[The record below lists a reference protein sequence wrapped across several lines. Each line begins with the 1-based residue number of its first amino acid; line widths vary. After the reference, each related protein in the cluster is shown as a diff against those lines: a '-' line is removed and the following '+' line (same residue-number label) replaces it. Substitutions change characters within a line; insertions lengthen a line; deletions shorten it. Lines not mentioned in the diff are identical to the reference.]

1 MRAVALLVCS
11 GLVRV
16 GAFASLP
23 DSEQIESR
31 NAGSTHVKVRS
42 NAYCGNRVCSGK
54 SCAQSRVT
62 ANAAACAAAVM
73 KDPKCGNS
81 FSFSMNVNDPNLQY
95 CDCAPVGAPCVATPF
110 AFYDVYELVFD
121 KAAVYTQQ
129 QLENAEAQA
138 RADAK
143 KGMVTQEKYD
153 SKAAEC
159 DNAAAPPP
167 KVVACVPDA
176 SACGAG
182 TWLDPVTKTC
192 VPLGWD
198 DDVHATKLE
207 LMAALYKN
215 PNDPYPYKELKE
227 DMSGIEDW
235 DVSRIDDFKEVFSGA
250 GSFNADLSKWD
261 VAQGT
266 DFTDMFGGAGSFNA
280 DLSKWNVAKGTKFEF
295 MVRVAR
301 PRGGVAS

>member
-1 MRAVALLVCS
+1 MRQR
-11 GLVRV
+11 G
-16 GAFASLP
+16 G
-23 DSEQIESR
+23 
-31 NAGSTHVKVRS
+31 
-42 NAYCGNRVCSGK
+42 
-54 SCAQSRVT
+54 
-62 ANAAACAAAVM
+62 AAAEGGGVRARRLGVRRR
-73 KDPKCGNS
+73 D
-81 FSFSMNVNDPNLQY
+81 
-95 CDCAPVGAPCVATPF
+95 VARP
-110 AFYDVYELVFD
+110 
-121 KAAVYTQQ
+121 
-129 QLENAEAQA
+129 
-138 RADAK
+138 
-143 KGMVTQEKYD
+143 G
-153 SKAAEC
+153 
-159 DNAAAPPP
+159 
-167 KVVACVPDA
+167 
-176 SACGAG
+176 
-182 TWLDPVTKTC
+182 
-192 VPLGWD
+192 D